1 MCQVAFWWFSCWGR
15 FSRVLE
21 HIKGSWNWEQLRWN
35 FINLKKEVTHPYVPI
50 VFRTDRHFFQWSR
63 VNVPEIRTQE
73 GWLWNTKAPPCQA
86 TLPKLSHVYT
96 RTREC
101 AHLTRWKNCGWIR
114 LPFLLPRMKYLSF
127 LLSSQRPNIFQVR
140 WFNWI

>member
-1 MCQVAFWWFSCWGR
+1 MCQVAYWWFSCWGR
-15 FSRVLE
+15 FWRVLE
-21 HIKGSWNWEQLRWN
+21 LIKGSWNWEQLRWN

-73 GWLWNTKAPPCQA
+73 GWLWNTKAPSVP
-86 TLPKLSHVYT
+86 SHTAQTFT
-96 RTREC
+96 RVHSHKRMR
-101 AHLTRWKNCGWIR
+101 AFNKIKNCGWIR
-114 LPFLLPRMKYLSF
+114 LPFLLPGMKYLSF
-127 LLSSQRPNIFQVR
+127 LLSSQRLNIFQVR